1 MGRRREPRAN
11 FVLSVRLLGMSADNR
26 PFNESVETL
35 NISRRGVEVSGVRS
49 QVKVGEVVGLRYG
62 EKKTRYRV
70 VWVQRF
76 DSSQPARVGLETVEQ
91 GKLLWDVELLG
102 PAADPYVL
110 PRSADRRK
118 NLRYQL
124 EIPVELFLEG
134 SPQPIRAR
142 TSDIGLGGC
151 YVNWLS
157 PPRVGTD
164 LRIVVWLGERR
175 TTVLGRVV
183 SSDTGVG
190 MGIEFGTMSK
200 ECRELLQAFL
210 RQPLE
215 GADAQD
221 RRGQKPAVAQAPSRQ
236 SSTTSTSKSD
246 MEHAVPSSRR
256 V

>member
-1 MGRRREPRAN
+1 
-11 FVLSVRLLGMSADNR
+11 
-26 PFNESVETL
+26 
-35 NISRRGVEVSGVRS
+35 
-49 QVKVGEVVGLRYG
+49 
-62 EKKTRYRV
+62 
-70 VWVQRF
+70 
-76 DSSQPARVGLETVEQ
+76 
-91 GKLLWDVELLG
+91 
-102 PAADPYVL
+102 VL

-164 LRIVVWLGERR
+164 LRIVLWLGERR
-175 TTVLGRVV
+175 PTVLGRVV

-210 RQPLE
+210 KHPP
-215 GADAQD
+215 GDTGAQD
-221 RRGQKPAVAQAPSRQ
+221 HNGPKAAVVHKFD
-236 SSTTSTSKSD
+236 TVH
-246 MEHAVPSSRR
+246 E
-256 V
+256 